1 MKRFY
6 LCLAASALSLF
17 PYSVSAQESSSESR
31 VVSTRIDK
39 SYRAN
44 PQFNAMVRAAT
55 THMSDTFRFGK
66 FRSIYVDTRQ
76 YDPIG
81 DAVVDK
87 MQTLAYHVQTE
98 KDLEKQSK
106 ALEDYRTLVMSHLA
120 NLRVVVQALSLSKL
134 DKRFGSPNFFVW
146 LRKGIMRDVL
156 AHGDGLTLRAAYNII
171 TMSEE
176 TALIGQLGY
185 RVLDTQSA
193 NEGGLH
199 YNMHDVEDIW
209 SGQKNTLF
217 VNTSRPLGFIESL
230 EKEEKTYRILRQ

>member
-1 MKRFY
+1 M
-6 LCLAASALSLF
+6 LD
-17 PYSVSAQESSSESR
+17 SR
-31 VVSTRIDK
+31 VTSDRIDR

-44 PQFNAMVRAAT
+44 PQFDFMVRAAT

-81 DAVVDK
+81 DDVVDQ
-87 MQTLAYHVQTE
+87 MQNLAFQVQAE
-98 KDLEKQSK
+98 KDPDQQAK
-106 ALEDYRTLVMSHLA
+106 ALDDYRALVMIHLA
-120 NLRVVVQALSLSKL
+120 NLRVVVQALSFSKL
-134 DKRFGSPNFFVW
+134 DKRFGSPNFFMW

-156 AHGDGLTLRAAYNII
+156 AHGDGLTLREAYNII

-199 YNMHDVEDIW
+199 YNMHDVEDLRN
-209 SGQKNTLF
+209 GQQKTLF
-217 VNTSRPLGFIESL
+217 VNTSRPLEFIESL
-230 EKEEKTYRILRQ
+230 KKDEKTYSIRRQ